1 PSPLSKISSCPQGS
15 RQGFVD
21 RVSVYG
27 VIMSI
32 SSTQPL
38 SGSEEWPHQCAS
50 QPIVSGHHHLAEHRF
65 EPSDPP
71 TSPPVARAERH
82 QDPCAGSDEGAC
94 RSWQPRPSRS
104 VARWLSQRV
113 SLLGLLPGGAKR
125 LACCGLQWC
134 GCRRDS
140 MTWGHPGTR
149 QIA

>member
-1 PSPLSKISSCPQGS
+1 KVIFCVQGVIRLRLPSPLSKISSCPQGS

-71 TSPPVARAERH
+71 TSP
-82 QDPCAGSDEGAC
+82 SC
-94 RSWQPRPSRS
+94 R
-104 VARWLSQRV
+104 RWLGQSGTRTLAPAPTRALADLGSQ
-113 SLLGLLPGGAKR
+113 GLREASRGGF
-125 LACCGLQWC
+125 LS
-134 GCRRDS
+134 GCRCPVFCQAAQS
-140 MTWGHPGTR
+140 V
-149 QIA
+149 